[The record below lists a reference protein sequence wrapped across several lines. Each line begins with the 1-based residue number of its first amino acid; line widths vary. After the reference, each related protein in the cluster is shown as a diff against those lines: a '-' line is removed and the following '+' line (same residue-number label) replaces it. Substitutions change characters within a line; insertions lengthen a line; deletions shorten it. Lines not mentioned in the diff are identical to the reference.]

1 MTVLLNPSAFAPSER
16 QPHIPKTERN
26 EQLKIYGDA
35 EVTVS
40 TEMFAVAPE
49 TDGRRFVG
57 IF

>member
-1 MTVLLNPSAFAPSER
+1 M
-16 QPHIPKTERN
+16 
-26 EQLKIYGDA
+26 LKRYGDA

-40 TEMFAVAPE
+40 TEMLAVAPE